1 MEGKKISQE
10 TQDLLTIYQ
19 SLFFDLPTASLRWG
33 LGLGEE
39 KDTAQAA
46 WKAYDAGVRLATTA
60 VDTLYRTAFFSETVS
75 IAVNQALRWQQVGN
89 TVSSVFLGS
98 LWRTLGLP
106 TAAEVQSLANQLRT
120 LEARVGDRL
129 PHEQNQSVFPPLS
142 SPETPLNG
150 TSHSFARKKQRQEA
164 RAVM

>member
-1 MEGKKISQE
+1 MEGKKISPE
-10 TQDLLTIYQ
+10 TQDLLTVYQ
-19 SLFFDLPTASLRWG
+19 GLFFDLPTAGLRWG
-33 LGLGEE
+33 LGIGEE

-60 VDTLYRTAFFSETVS
+60 VDTLYRTALFSETVS
-75 IAVNQALRWQQVGN
+75 TAVNQALRWQQVGN
-89 TVSSVFLGS
+89 AVSSVFLGS

-106 TAAEVQSLANQLRT
+106 TAAEVHSLANQLRT
-120 LEARVGDRL
+120 LEARVDDRL
-129 PHEQNQSVFPPLS
+129 PPEQKQIVFHSPS

-164 RAVM
+164 QAVI